1 MPAFADITGQQFG
14 RLTAVEPLGKK
25 NGHSVWLCR
34 CECGNSKSVVLGSLR
49 SGATQS
55 CGCLDSERRT
65 SHGETRSRL
74 YHVWLG
80 MRQRCNYPRHKDYE
94 NYGGRGVTVCEEWAN
109 DYAAFRAWALSAGY
123 DPDAPYGACTLDRID
138 VDGDYC
144 PENCRWVD
152 AKTQA
157 NNRRKEAAA

>member
-1 MPAFADITGQQFG
+1 
-14 RLTAVEPLGKK
+14 
-25 NGHSVWLCR
+25 
-34 CECGNSKSVVLGSLR
+34 
-49 SGATQS
+49 
-55 CGCLDSERRT
+55 
-65 SHGETRSRL
+65 
-74 YHVWLG
+74 